1 MLAVLNDIC
10 SILYML
16 KILHDLFGK
25 AFLFSEGNNFCVINV
40 IRWLEGLH
48 WIEKMSFISQMCCI
62 YTHFYNNTFF
72 FHLCIYNYTCKLI
85 RNIMVVIIETLS
97 KKAYTR
103 GTWTVSKFFSLRSS
117 YQMYMR
123 KKYWDEIIFYVTVH
137 TLFSFLLDILIKS
150 NFSKHIRLLYK
161 IA

>member
-1 MLAVLNDIC
+1 MQYITLARKY
-10 SILYML
+10 YMTSL
-16 KILHDLFGK
+16 GKLLF
-25 AFLFSEGNNFCVINV
+25 FSEGNNFCVINV

-72 FHLCIYNYTCKLI
+72 FHLCIYNSTCKLI

-103 GTWTVSKFFSLRSS
+103 GTWTVSKFFSLRSL
-117 YQMYMR
+117 YQMYMGR
-123 KKYWDEIIFYVTVH
+123 
-137 TLFSFLLDILIKS
+137 S
-150 NFSKHIRLLYK
+150 NFFK
-161 IA
+161 IFLRIKTVFV